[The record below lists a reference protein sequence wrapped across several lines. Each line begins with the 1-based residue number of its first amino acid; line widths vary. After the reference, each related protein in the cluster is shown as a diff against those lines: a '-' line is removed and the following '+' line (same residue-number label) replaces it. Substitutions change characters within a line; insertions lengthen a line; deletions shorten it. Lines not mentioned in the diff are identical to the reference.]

1 MEESVMADVRVIGLD
16 IAKSVF
22 QLHGVDDTGTTVLQ
36 KRLTRARLLPFFEQ
50 LPPCLVGI
58 EACATSHFWAR
69 ELTRLGHEVKLM
81 PAHYVKPYVKRQKND
96 MADAEAIAEAVTR
109 PNMRFVGSKSPDEQS
124 AMMLHKVRLMLTRQ
138 LIMITNA
145 TRAHMAEFGI
155 VAPVGRGGVDRLLAI
170 IDDETDDRIPAQAR
184 SCLQML
190 VAQLRLVKLQIL
202 DNDRQVLALA
212 RSTELGRRLMEV
224 PGIGPLVASALV
236 ACVPDPSMFRCGR
249 NMAAWLGLVPKQNS
263 SGGKERLGSI
273 TKAGNRY
280 LRQMLF
286 AGAMA
291 VIRRAMQGTRRT
303 WLIRLLE
310 RRKPKVAAMALANKN
325 ARIAWAMMTNGEH
338 YREPVALAA

>member
-1 MEESVMADVRVIGLD
+1 MSEVRVVGLD

-22 QLHGVDDTGTTVLQ
+22 QVHGVDDAGATVLQ
-36 KRLTRARLLPFFEQ
+36 KRLTRARLLPFFEK
-50 LPPCLVGI
+50 LPPCLIGI

-69 ELTRLGHEVKLM
+69 ELTKLGHEVRLM
-81 PAHYVKPYVKRQKND
+81 PPQYVKPYLKRQKND

-109 PNMRFVGSKSPDEQS
+109 PSMRYVASKSPDEQS

-138 LIMITNA
+138 LVMITNA

-155 VAPVGRGGVDRLLAI
+155 IAPVGRGGIDRLLAI
-170 IDDETDDRIPAQAR
+170 IDDETDARIPTEAR
-184 SCLQML
+184 RCLQML

-202 DNDRQVLALA
+202 ENDRHVLALA
-212 RSTELGRRLMEV
+212 RSTELGRRLMEI

-249 NMAAWLGLVPKQNS
+249 NMAAWMGLVPKQNS
-263 SGGKERLGSI
+263 SGGKERLGSV

-286 AGAMA
+286 AGAVA

-325 ARIAWAMMTNGEH
+325 ARIAWAMMMSGEG
-338 YREPVALAA
+338 YREPVTVTE

>member
-1 MEESVMADVRVIGLD
+1 MADVRVIGLD

-22 QLHGVDDTGTTVLQ
+22 QLHGVDDAGVTVLQ

-50 LPPCLVGI
+50 LPPCLIGI

-81 PAHYVKPYVKRQKND
+81 PAQYVKPYVKRQKND

-170 IDDETDDRIPAQAR
+170 IDDETDDRIPPQAR

-338 YREPVALAA
+338 YREPTTIVA

>member
-1 MEESVMADVRVIGLD
+1 MADVRVIGLD

-22 QLHGVDDTGTTVLQ
+22 QLHGVDDAGATVLQ
-36 KRLTRARLLPFFEQ
+36 KRLTRARLLPFFEK
-50 LPPCLVGI
+50 LPPCLIGI

-69 ELTRLGHEVKLM
+69 ELVRLGHEVKLM
-81 PAHYVKPYVKRQKND
+81 PAQYVKPYVKRQKND

-109 PNMRFVGSKSPDEQS
+109 PSMRFVGPKSPDEQS

-145 TRAHMAEFGI
+145 TRAHMAEFGLI
-155 VAPVGRGGVDRLLAI
+155 APVGRGGVDRLLAI
-170 IDDETDDRIPAQAR
+170 IDDETDERVPAQAR

-236 ACVPDPSMFRCGR
+236 ASVPDPSMFRCGR

-310 RRKPKVAAMALANKN
+310 RRRPKVAAMALANKN
-325 ARIAWAMMTNGEH
+325 ARIAWAMMMSGES
-338 YREPVALAA
+338 YREPMVIAA

>member
-1 MEESVMADVRVIGLD
+1 MSEVRVIGLD

-22 QLHGVDDTGTTVLQ
+22 QLHGIDGAGVTVLQ
-36 KRLTRARLLPFFEQ
+36 KRLTRARLLPFFEK

-58 EACATSHFWAR
+58 EACATSHYWAR
-69 ELTRLGHEVKLM
+69 ELSKLGHEVRLM
-81 PAHYVKPYVKRQKND
+81 PAQYVKPYVKRQKND

-109 PNMRFVGSKSPDEQS
+109 PTMRFVGAKSPIEQS
-124 AMMLHKVRLMLTRQ
+124 AMMLHKVRLMLNRQ
-138 LIMITNA
+138 LVMLTNA
-145 TRAHMAEFGI
+145 MRTHMAEFGVI
-155 VAPVGRGGVDRLLAI
+155 APIGRGGVDRLRAI
-170 IDDETDDRIPAQAR
+170 IEDEADERIPAEAR
-184 SCLQML
+184 RCLEML
-190 VAQLRLVKLQIL
+190 VAQLKLVKLQIL

-212 RSTELGRRLMEV
+212 RSTELGRRLMEI

-249 NMAAWLGLVPKQNS
+249 DMAAWIGLVPRQNS

-291 VIRRAMQGTRRT
+291 VIRRAMRGTRRT
-303 WLIRLLE
+303 WLSQLLA
-310 RRKPKVAAMALANKN
+310 RRRPKVAAVALANKN

-338 YREPVALAA
+338 YREPMAIAA